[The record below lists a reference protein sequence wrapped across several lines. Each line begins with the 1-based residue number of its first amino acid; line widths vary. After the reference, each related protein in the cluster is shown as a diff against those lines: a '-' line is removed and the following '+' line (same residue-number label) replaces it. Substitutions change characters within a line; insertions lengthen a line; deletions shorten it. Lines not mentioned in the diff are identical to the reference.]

1 MNMTERFKKYLEAEF
16 RKISPTKAA
25 MEYRKDT
32 LVKLEELAQDYR
44 IKGMTDDEAIYNAC
58 ISSLGDLGGLWAMY
72 GVYYWSCNA
81 NSAGIAYSMCI
92 RKDSETN
99 IYTIGFMG
107 SQTMAR
113 PVRCIK
119 E

>member
-1 MNMTERFKKYLEAEF
+1 
-16 RKISPTKAA
+16 
-25 MEYRKDT
+25 
-32 LVKLEELAQDYR
+32 
-44 IKGMTDDEAIYNAC
+44 
-58 ISSLGDLGGLWAMY
+58 
-72 GVYYWSCNA
+72 VYYWSCNA